1 MTTCYCARLL
11 HGGFYCPGKAP
22 TGPRHY
28 WEGQVQI
35 WWSNSWPQHPPESH
49 PPVTIGSFRKRWVAG
64 SKVPETKFGPLFT
77 YPVEPN
83 HTCWRTGSIPTVSSC
98 SPEIDEGWMQPP
110 LPPGNGCY

>member
-64 SKVPETKFGPLFT
+64 SKVRPWVP
-77 YPVEPN
+77 
-83 HTCWRTGSIPTVSSC
+83 GSRNQVWPSLHLPS
-98 SPEIDEGWMQPP
+98 GAQPHLLADRLNP
-110 LPPGNGCY
+110 HSV